1 MITVTPNDDTKYF
14 KTSLSIDEI
23 NFDIELNCQ
32 NELLIIRINKQH
44 LILQNFY
51 EKTFSKQE
59 LDELNKYFLLFDNIL
74 EVFIK
79 FVDLFKNN
87 LFKGELKEEEI
98 NLKVETILI
107 DFSLIIPKK
116 ESIEMNEFMKQIN
129 EENIELKRKIK
140 ELEKEKSQKQIEEI
154 KPNIK
159 NKKRQI
165 KKKII
170 IFLLIMFCFIQI
182 ITLAK
187 LNKIIEK
194 FNFKNEF
201 FENNLKYLK
210 DQIDEINDN
219 SFYSSILT
227 SIDEKNMISNWIN
240 PFTKI
245 KYKLLFRASQDG
257 DSMET
262 FHEKCDNKGP
272 TLILIKSKKGKRFGG
287 YNPLSWDSSYTY
299 KNHPFT
305 FLFSLDKKKKYNL
318 IKGYEQYSTVAGNS
332 YFAFGIGHDLYIS
345 DHCTNNIN
353 SYSNPNTFDT
363 TENEELTDEKYFS
376 VSDYEVYSVQF

>member
-1 MITVTPNDDTKYF
+1 MITLTPNDDTKYF

-74 EVFIK
+74 EVYIK

-257 DSMET
+257 DSIET

-272 TLILIKSKKGKRFGG
+272 TLVLIK
-287 YNPLSWDSSYTY
+287 
-299 KNHPFT
+299 
-305 FLFSLDKKKKYNL
+305 
-318 IKGYEQYSTVAGNS
+318 
-332 YFAFGIGHDLYIS
+332 
-345 DHCTNNIN
+345 
-353 SYSNPNTFDT
+353 
-363 TENEELTDEKYFS
+363 
-376 VSDYEVYSVQF
+376 

>member
-1 MITVTPNDDTKYF
+1 MITLTPNDDTKYF

-74 EVFIK
+74 EVYIK

-140 ELEKEKSQKQIEEI
+140 ELEKEKSLKQIEEI

-182 ITLAK
+182 ITLVK

-227 SIDEKNMISNWIN
+227 KIDEKNMISNWIN

-245 KYKLLFRASQDG
+245 KYKLLFRASQDD
-257 DSMET
+257 DSIET

-272 TLILIKSKKGKRFGG
+272 TLVLIK
-287 YNPLSWDSSYTY
+287 
-299 KNHPFT
+299 
-305 FLFSLDKKKKYNL
+305 
-318 IKGYEQYSTVAGNS
+318 
-332 YFAFGIGHDLYIS
+332 
-345 DHCTNNIN
+345 
-353 SYSNPNTFDT
+353 
-363 TENEELTDEKYFS
+363 
-376 VSDYEVYSVQF
+376 

>member
-1 MITVTPNDDTKYF
+1 MITVIPNDDTKYF

-272 TLILIKSKKGKRFGG
+272 TLILIK
-287 YNPLSWDSSYTY
+287 
-299 KNHPFT
+299 
-305 FLFSLDKKKKYNL
+305 
-318 IKGYEQYSTVAGNS
+318 
-332 YFAFGIGHDLYIS
+332 
-345 DHCTNNIN
+345 
-353 SYSNPNTFDT
+353 
-363 TENEELTDEKYFS
+363 
-376 VSDYEVYSVQF
+376 